1 MLLTNLARRCKGY
14 HPEQRTPSS
23 THTNDTNGF
32 TFFLLAGGIFG
43 GTSLEKNEV
52 CAKIQEVGIVPAV
65 RTSSPQDALF
75 AAEVIARGGIPIV
88 EITMTV
94 PGALEVISHLV
105 KELPHVIVGAGTV
118 LDIETARLCIDAGV
132 RFLTCPSLD
141 LGIVEFAKNKNLTMM
156 AGALTPTEIVTAW
169 KSGSDFVKVFPC
181 AQVGGDSYI
190 RALKGPF
197 PKIPL
202 IAAGGVNQQT
212 AANFIL
218 AGAAALGIG
227 RELIPSEAVEKRQ
240 EGRIRELA
248 HRFLNFVRTA
258 RSRTAAQALFDHAPL
273 GLRNAAKEH

>member
-1 MLLTNLARRCKGY
+1 M
-14 HPEQRTPSS
+14 
-23 THTNDTNGF
+23 
-32 TFFLLAGGIFG
+32 
-43 GTSLEKNEV
+43 EKNNV
-52 CAKIQEVGIVPAV
+52 CAKIEEIGIVPAV

-88 EITMTV
+88 EITLTV

-118 LDIETARLCIDAGV
+118 LDIETARLCVDAGV
-132 RFLTCPSLD
+132 RFLTCPGLD
-141 LGIVEFAKNKNLTMM
+141 LSIVEFAKNKNLTMM

-181 AQVGGDSYI
+181 AQVGGDTYI

-218 AGAAALGIG
+218 AGAAAIGVG

-258 RSRTAAQALFDHAPL
+258 RSRTAAQSLFNPPPFRARD
-273 GLRNAAKEH
+273 AAGER

>member
-1 MLLTNLARRCKGY
+1 
-14 HPEQRTPSS
+14 
-23 THTNDTNGF
+23 
-32 TFFLLAGGIFG
+32 
-43 GTSLEKNEV
+43 LEKNEV
-52 CAKIQEVGIVPAV
+52 CAKIREIGIIPAV
-65 RTSSPQDALF
+65 RTSSPEDALF
-75 AAEVIARGGIPIV
+75 AAEVVARGGIPIV

-94 PGALEVISHLV
+94 PGAIEVISHLV
-105 KELPHVIVGAGTV
+105 KNLPDVIVGAGTV
-118 LDIETARLCIDAGV
+118 LDIETARLCVDSGV
-132 RFLTCPSLD
+132 RFLTCPGLD
-141 LGIVEFAKNKNLTMM
+141 LGIVEFAKEISLTMM

-169 KSGSDFVKVFPC
+169 KTGSDFVKVFPC

-218 AGAAALGIG
+218 AGAVALGIG
-227 RELIPSEAVEKRQ
+227 RELIPQEAVQKRQ

-258 RSRTAAQALFDHAPL
+258 RSRSAAF
-273 GLRNAAKEH
+273 

>member
-1 MLLTNLARRCKGY
+1 M
-14 HPEQRTPSS
+14 
-23 THTNDTNGF
+23 D
-32 TFFLLAGGIFG
+32 
-43 GTSLEKNEV
+43 KNEV

-65 RTSSPQDALF
+65 RTSSPEDALF
-75 AAEVIARGGIPIV
+75 AAEVVARGGIPIV

-105 KELPHVIVGAGTV
+105 KSLPHVIVGAGTV
-118 LDIETARLCIDAGV
+118 LDIETARLCVDAGV
-132 RFLTCPSLD
+132 RFLTCPGLD
-141 LGIVEFAKNKNLTMM
+141 LDIVEFAKEKHLTMM

-169 KSGSDFVKVFPC
+169 KSGSDFVQVFPC

-218 AGAAALGIG
+218 AGAAAIGIG
-227 RELIPSEAVEKRQ
+227 RELIPIEAVQKRQ

-258 RSRTAAQALFDHAPL
+258 RSRAA
-273 GLRNAAKEH
+273 AAV

>member
-1 MLLTNLARRCKGY
+1 MN
-14 HPEQRTPSS
+14 
-23 THTNDTNGF
+23 
-32 TFFLLAGGIFG
+32 FG
-43 GTSLEKNEV
+43 GHSLEKNEV
-52 CAKIQEVGIVPAV
+52 CAKIQEIGIVPAV
-65 RTSSPQDALF
+65 RTSSKEDALF
-75 AAEVIARGGIPIV
+75 AAEVVARGGIPIV

-94 PGALEVISHLV
+94 PGAVEVISHLV

-118 LDIETARLCIDAGV
+118 LDIETARLCVDAGV

-141 LGIVEFAKNKNLTMM
+141 LSIVEFAKTKDLAMM

-202 IAAGGVNQQT
+202 MAAGGVNQQT

-218 AGAAALGIG
+218 AGAVALGIG
-227 RELIPSEAVEKRQ
+227 RELIPIEAVQKRQ

-248 HRFLNFVRTA
+248 HRFLGYVRTA
-258 RSRTAAQALFDHAPL
+258 RNRVAAAV
-273 GLRNAAKEH
+273 